1 MGNKEQSDI
10 EFEPNWPQRP
20 ERPRPE
26 PNRPRLDP
34 PERQGGAGAGTGAQ
48 QGGQTG
54 QTGQGRPVGGGGF
67 GDTEIQPSKWTSH
80 PTFYSGQSEGRN
92 NSGDTRETQIIPV
105 VGPSR
110 FDNGRGA
117 TPPPQQARVAKSPQ
131 AAPQPQPQAQQ
142 SRPQAIRAQQL
153 GGVMP
158 SAAPR
163 QGPAGRQPVPPQ
175 HGQQYD
181 AYDYAPTTAYI
192 PPDSYEG
199 YDAYDYDG
207 QEADGYTTPHARQGT
222 GPRRPVPPSQARGGK
237 QPMPPVPG
245 FALREK
251 EVKRKPRWRWIV
263 WAFMG
268 VLSIA
273 GIIVVAVS
281 LAWQG
286 QYAGKI
292 YPGVQV
298 LGMDLGGKT
307 QDEARKLLD
316 DQVKAFVAQP
326 LVLKWNG
333 KEWRPSAEQ
342 IGLRVDS
349 GSTVSEAFAVGR
361 EADFFGNVEQ
371 QWLSSQTGYKVPL
384 NVQLNELAMQEYL
397 SAAVA
402 TETDQELFEGDVR
415 LNGTEV
421 VALPGKEGRRLDVYG
436 TIVAAREHLAKLE
449 AGAVIDLPVQ
459 VTQPAV
465 NANEVEDVRK
475 LLTVRVSSPITATA
489 ADKRFTLDP
498 QALVRFTTIERN
510 PDRTAT
516 QHVTLGWNDRE
527 LKILADRWASEAN
540 RSPQNAK
547 FDWQNGAVSV
557 VRESIEG
564 LEVDPA
570 GVVTAIKERADKVEG
585 REFAMPGKVITPTV
599 SSKDIGALG
608 IKEEIASGTSTFK
621 GSSPERATNIRVA
634 ADLLN
639 GTVVPPGGTFSFL
652 ETMGGIDEAHGF
664 VPGYVIAAERTQ
676 LGVGGGVC
684 QVSTTMF
691 RAAFWSQLDITERNQ
706 HSYRVGWY
714 EANGEP
720 VGFDAAVFDPGVDL
734 KFVNTTPGFIL
745 IKAGT
750 TTDTLVVTLYGTK
763 LPGEVKL
770 EGPAISNRVPA
781 PPDVYEVDPRLPRG
795 TKKQVETAR
804 GGLDTVI
811 TRRVIVPGQPD
822 KVDEYHSHYQA
833 WPNWYVVAA
842 ESQVP
847 NGARRPEVAPTAA
860 P

>member
-1 MGNKEQSDI
+1 MGNREQSDI
-10 EFEPNWPQRP
+10 EYEPNWPQRP
-20 ERPRPE
+20 DRPRPE
-26 PNRPRLDP
+26 PTRPRLDP
-34 PERQGGAGAGTGAQ
+34 PERQDAVQ
-48 QGGQTG
+48 QGGQT
-54 QTGQGRPVGGGGF
+54 RPGGSGGF

-80 PTFYSGQSEGRN
+80 PTFYTGQPEPRHTA
-92 NSGDTRETQIIPV
+92 GDTMETQIIPA

-110 FDNGRGA
+110 FDNGRVL
-117 TPPPQQARVAKSPQ
+117 PPPQQAHVAQSRQTGPQ
-131 AAPQPQPQAQQ
+131 SQAQP
-142 SRPQAIRAQQL
+142 SRPQAIRSQQPS
-153 GGVMP
+153 GSMP

-163 QGPAGRQPVPPQ
+163 QGSSGRQPVPPQ
-175 HGQQYD
+175 RGRQYGE
-181 AYDYAPTTAYI
+181 YDLAPTTAYI

-199 YDAYDYDG
+199 YDAYEPYDAHDTG
-207 QEADGYTTPHARQGT
+207 GYTIPHARQSVGQ
-222 GPRRPVPPSQARGGK
+222 RRPVPPAQARGGK
-237 QPMPPVPG
+237 QPRPPLPG
-245 FALREK
+245 FALNQG
-251 EVKRKPRWRWIV
+251 EVKRKPKWRWII
-263 WAFMG
+263 WAFTG
-268 VLSIA
+268 VLAIA
-273 GIIVVAVS
+273 AIIVVAVS

-292 YPGVQV
+292 YPGVRV
-298 LGMDLGGKT
+298 LDLDLSGKT
-307 QDEARKLLD
+307 QEEARKLLD
-316 DQVKAFVAQP
+316 DHVQAFVAQP

-342 IGLRVDS
+342 VGLRVDA
-349 GSTVSEAFAVGR
+349 GSTVNEAFAVGR
-361 EADFFGNVEQ
+361 NADFFGNVEQ
-371 QWLSSQTGYKVPL
+371 QWQSSQTGYKVPL
-384 NVQLNELAMQEYL
+384 NVQLSEPALQEYL
-397 SAAVA
+397 STAVA

-465 NANEVEDVRK
+465 NADEVEQVRN

-510 PDRTAT
+510 PDRTAP
-516 QHVTLGWNDRE
+516 QHVTLGWNDHE
-527 LKILADRWASEAN
+527 LKVLADRWATEAA

-564 LEVDPA
+564 LEVEPA
-570 GVVTAIKERADKVEG
+570 GVITAIKEHADKLEG

-599 SSKDIGALG
+599 SSIDIGALG

-621 GSSPERATNIRVA
+621 GSSPERATNIKVA

-652 ETMGGIDEAHGF
+652 QTMGGIDETHGF

-691 RAAFWSQLDITERNQ
+691 RAAFWSGLDITERNQ

-734 KFVNTTPGFIL
+734 KFVNTTPGYIL

-750 TTDTLVVTLYGTK
+750 TADALVVTLYGTK

-770 EGPAISNRVPA
+770 EGPAISDRVPA
-781 PPDVYEVDPRLPRG
+781 PADVYEVDPRLPKG

-804 GGLDTVI
+804 GGLSTVI
-811 TRRVIVPGQPD
+811 TRRIIVPGQPD
-822 KVDEYHSHYQA
+822 KVDEFHSRYQA
-833 WPNWYVVAA
+833 WPNWYVVAS

-847 NGARRPEVAPTAA
+847 GGARRPEVAPTPA

>member
-1 MGNKEQSDI
+1 MGNRDKSDI
-10 EFEPNWPQRP
+10 EFEPNWPVRP
-20 ERPRPE
+20 DRPRPE
-26 PNRPRLDP
+26 QNRPRLDP
-34 PERQGGAGAGTGAQ
+34 PEPQAGAN
-48 QGGQTG
+48 QG
-54 QTGQGRPVGGGGF
+54 GQGRPVGGGSF

-80 PTFYSGQSEGRN
+80 PTFHSGQPEARN
-92 NSGDTRETQIIPV
+92 SAGDTRETQVIPV

-110 FDNGRGA
+110 FDNGRPA
-117 TPPPQQARVAKSPQ
+117 PPQPSPQQARVAQPPQ
-131 AAPQPQPQAQQ
+131 GRPQTQPQPQQPQ
-142 SRPQAIRAQQL
+142 PRPQAIRTQQPS
-153 GGVMP
+153 GSMP
-158 SAAPR
+158 SAAPN
-163 QGPAGRQPVPPQ
+163 QAPPNRQPVPPQ
-175 HGQQYD
+175 RGQQYD
-181 AYDYAPTTAYI
+181 DFDYAPTTAYI

-199 YDAYDYDG
+199 YDAYDPY
-207 QEADGYTTPHARQGT
+207 EADGYTTPHTRQQT
-222 GPRRPVPPSQARGGK
+222 GQRRPVPPSQARGGR
-237 QPMPPVPG
+237 QPMSPVPG
-245 FALREK
+245 FALK
-251 EVKRKPRWRWIV
+251 QDEVKRKPRWRWIV
-263 WAFMG
+263 WAFTG
-268 VLSIA
+268 VLAIA
-273 GIIVVAVS
+273 AIIVVAVS

-292 YPGVQV
+292 YPGVRV
-298 LGMDLGGKT
+298 LDIDLSGKT
-307 QDEARKLLD
+307 QDEARKLLND
-316 DQVKAFVAQP
+316 HVQAFVAQP
-326 LVLKWNG
+326 LVLKWND
-333 KEWRPSAEQ
+333 KEWRPSADE
-342 IGLRVDS
+342 IGLKVDA
-349 GSTVSEAFAVGR
+349 GSTVNEAFQIGR
-361 EADFFGNVEQ
+361 NADFFGNVEQ
-371 QWLSSQTGYKVPL
+371 QWLSSQAGYKIPL
-384 NVQLNELAMQEYL
+384 NVQLSEPALQEYL
-397 SAAVA
+397 TEAVA
-402 TETDQELFEGDVR
+402 SETDQELFEGDVR

-421 VALPGKEGRRLDVYG
+421 VALPGVEGRRLDVYG
-436 TIVAAREHLAKLE
+436 TIVAAREHLARLE
-449 AGAVIDLPVQ
+449 AEAVIDLPVE

-465 NANEVEDVRK
+465 NANEVEEVRK

-489 ADKRFTLDP
+489 ADKRFTLLP
-498 QALVRFTTIERN
+498 EAMVRFTVIERN
-510 PDRTAT
+510 PDRTAA

-527 LKILADRWASEAN
+527 LKILADRWAAEAK
-540 RSPQNAK
+540 RSPLNAK

-570 GVVTAIKERADKVEG
+570 AVVTAIKEHADKPDG
-585 REFAMPGKVITPTV
+585 REFPMPGKVITPTV

-639 GTVVPPGGTFSFL
+639 GTVVAPGGTFSFL

-734 KFVNTTPGFIL
+734 KFVNTTPGYIL

-750 TTDTLVVTLYGTK
+750 TTDALVVTLYGTK

-781 PPDVYEVDPRLPRG
+781 PPDVYEVDPRLPAG
-795 TKKQVETAR
+795 TRKQVETAR

-811 TRRVIVPGQPD
+811 TRRIIVPGQPD
-822 KVDEYHSHYQA
+822 KLDEFHSHYQA
-833 WPNWYVVAA
+833 WPNWYVVAS

-847 NGARRPEVAPTAA
+847 QGARRPEVAPTAA